1 MAKSV
6 RYKLNKSSGSRK
18 RRRVKGKLGL
28 EFKKI
33 RNLKPLK
40 IIFLILV
47 FSLLGYWFFIAY
59 TTVRDIRVT
68 DVVGESEIIEFA
80 DSEGIYRTLII
91 YEEPNTLEENNL
103 FMLGVIHNFDTSEA
117 LIYYFPG
124 DLHIND
130 YFVSQHI
137 SIQNLTYAGESYM
150 YREKYAYAIKQ
161 IEEQMAINFD
171 NYVLFGAQIG
181 KNFVSDSS
189 NWGSSK
195 EEVLSL
201 FSKLSFVNL
210 MPKYYKVHL
219 FEEHFH
225 SNMNFLEMYS
235 RFQNI
240 QGIIASDNYEY
251 IDLGEEQFVVEKTL
265 GSGKKAKI
273 LNTYALD
280 ESVREHLDV
289 SRTRELRGEHVKVEV
304 YNGSDIPGYAR
315 TIARRIHNSGCR
327 VIRFENTSVLY
338 DETKIYVADKE
349 KFSVGLGVVTS
360 IVKGARIIEGR
371 PDFLTTGDI
380 VVVLGVDE

>member
-6 RYKLNKSSGSRK
+6 RYKLNRSSGGRK
-18 RRRVKGKLGL
+18 KRRVKGKSKTK
-28 EFKKI
+28 FKKI
-33 RNLKPLK
+33 YNLKPLK
-40 IIFLILV
+40 ILFLIV
-47 FSLLGYWFFIAY
+47 AFSLLGYWFFIAY

-68 DVVGESEIIEFA
+68 DVVGESEIMEFA
-80 DSEGIYRTLII
+80 DSEGIHRTLII
-91 YEEPNTLEENNL
+91 YEEPNTSEKNNL
-103 FMLGVIHNFDTSEA
+103 FMLAVIHNFDTSEA
-117 LIYYFPG
+117 LIYHFPG
-124 DLHIND
+124 DIYIND
-130 YFVSQHI
+130 HFVNQYI

-150 YREKYAYAIKQ
+150 YREKYAYAIRQ

-171 NYVLFGAQIG
+171 NYVLFGSQIG

-210 MPKYYKVHL
+210 MPRYYKVHL

-235 RFQNI
+235 KFQNI
-240 QGIIASDNYEY
+240 QGIVASDNYEY
-251 IDLGEEQFVVEKTL
+251 VNLGEDGFVVEKVL

-280 ESVREHLDV
+280 ESLRENLDI
-289 SRTRELRGEHVKVEV
+289 SRTKGLRGEHVKVEV

-315 TIARRIHNSGCR
+315 TIARQIYNSGCR

-349 KFSVGLGVVTS
+349 KFSTGLDVVTS
-360 IVKGARIIEGR
+360 VVKEARIIEGR

-380 VVVLGVDE
+380 VVVLGMDE